1 MLRALILAGGKGTRI
16 KEHTSRIPKPMIK
29 ANGIPLFVHIINQY
43 EKYGVS
49 EVCVLSGYKQDSFI
63 EFCNK
68 MYKLIDKKN
77 NIFRFSDQV
86 NLTILN
92 TGENT
97 MTGGRIIR
105 ALDNFND
112 DHFFLTYGD
121 GVSNINIKDLYDFHL
136 SQSLL
141 ATVTAVR
148 PPARFGSLEISK
160 NIVTKFEEKP
170 QTSEGW
176 INGGFFVINRKII
189 DFIDND
195 STVFE
200 KEPLEKI
207 SRSKNLAAFKHNGFW
222 QCVDTIR
229 DLERLEEALLD
240 GVIDLKQ

>member
-97 MTGGRIIR
+97 MTGGRIKR
-105 ALDNFND
+105 LEKHLNKARFL
-112 DHFFLTYGD
+112 LTYGD
-121 GVSNINIKDLYDFHL
+121 GLCDVNIKKLIRFHK
-136 SQSLL
+136 
-141 ATVTAVR
+141 
-148 PPARFGSLEISK
+148 K
-160 NIVTKFEEKP
+160 NMKFSTCF
-170 QTSEGW
+170 TS
-176 INGGFFVINRKII
+176 
-189 DFIDND
+189 
-195 STVFE
+195 S
-200 KEPLEKI
+200 
-207 SRSKNLAAFKHNGFW
+207 
-222 QCVDTIR
+222 
-229 DLERLEEALLD
+229 
-240 GVIDLKQ
+240 